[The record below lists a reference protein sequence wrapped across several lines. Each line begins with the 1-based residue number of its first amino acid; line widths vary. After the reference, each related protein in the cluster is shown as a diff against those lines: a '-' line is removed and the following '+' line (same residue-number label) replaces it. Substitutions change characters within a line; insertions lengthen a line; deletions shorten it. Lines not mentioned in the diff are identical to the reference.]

1 MNFENLQRE
10 LFERKLKIV
19 EYFKKVL
26 EVLKY
31 VIKENKLWI
40 LFFVLSYIWLMLS
53 NIKVREIFL
62 KMQRLSLEIRNTGSY
77 EQMELLTGYFTSM
90 LLIVF
95 STFLIILYVG
105 FVKRIIYFKVAC
117 KIEGNEDSYSL
128 KKIFVKY
135 IKMIGVALLATI
147 VFFLIALFVSM
158 IQTFIIL
165 IMKVDSA
172 LAVKVIQIISM
183 IIFGIIGFFIAINI
197 LYFEQTYY
205 IRDMTVI
212 DAFRYNLKLSKKN
225 RLRIVI
231 PVFGI
236 TVLNFIISLVLDKLL
251 FYIPAYIIPVN
262 IIYGVFAS
270 VVVLIITIMNVV
282 IFLNVEYN
290 YLKNKDEKMRKI
302 EENI

>member
-53 NIKVREIFL
+53 NIKIREIFL

-105 FVKRIIYFKVAC
+105 FVKRII
-117 KIEGNEDSYSL
+117 
-128 KKIFVKY
+128 
-135 IKMIGVALLATI
+135 
-147 VFFLIALFVSM
+147 
-158 IQTFIIL
+158 
-165 IMKVDSA
+165 
-172 LAVKVIQIISM
+172 
-183 IIFGIIGFFIAINI
+183 
-197 LYFEQTYY
+197 
-205 IRDMTVI
+205 
-212 DAFRYNLKLSKKN
+212 
-225 RLRIVI
+225 
-231 PVFGI
+231 
-236 TVLNFIISLVLDKLL
+236 
-251 FYIPAYIIPVN
+251 
-262 IIYGVFAS
+262 
-270 VVVLIITIMNVV
+270 
-282 IFLNVEYN
+282 
-290 YLKNKDEKMRKI
+290 
-302 EENI
+302 

>member
-19 EYFKKVL
+19 EYFKKVP

-40 LFFVLSYIWLMLS
+40 LFFVLGYIWLMLS
-53 NIKVREIFL
+53 NVRIREIFL

-117 KIEGNEDSYSL
+117 KIEGNEDSYNL

-172 LAVKVIQIISM
+172 LAVKAIQIISM

>member
-19 EYFKKVL
+19 EYFKKVP

-40 LFFVLSYIWLMLS
+40 LFFVLGYIWLMLS
-53 NIKVREIFL
+53 NVRIREIFL

-147 VFFLIALFVSM
+147 VFFLIALFISM
-158 IQTFIIL
+158 IQVFVIL
-165 IMKVDSA
+165 IMKLDSA

-205 IRDMTVI
+205 IRDTTVI
-212 DAFRYNLKLSKKN
+212 DAFRYN
-225 RLRIVI
+225 LRIVI

-236 TVLNFIISLVLDKLL
+236 TVLNFIISMVLDKLL

-290 YLKNKDEKMRKI
+290 YLKNKDEEMRKI
-302 EENI
+302 EKNI

>member
-19 EYFKKVL
+19 EYFKKVP

-40 LFFVLSYIWLMLS
+40 LFFVLGYIWLMLS
-53 NIKVREIFL
+53 NVRIREIFL

-147 VFFLIALFVSM
+147 VFFLIALFTVVIVKLSPTIEIKCLFPSTSIVVSLETVKFF
-158 IQTFIIL
+158 TFIS
-165 IMKVDSA
+165 DTHP
-172 LAVKVIQIISM
+172 
-183 IIFGIIGFFIAINI
+183 IGFC
-197 LYFEQTYY
+197 
-205 IRDMTVI
+205 
-212 DAFRYNLKLSKKN
+212 SK
-225 RLRIVI
+225 
-231 PVFGI
+231 
-236 TVLNFIISLVLDKLL
+236 S
-251 FYIPAYIIPVN
+251 
-262 IIYGVFAS
+262 
-270 VVVLIITIMNVV
+270 
-282 IFLNVEYN
+282 
-290 YLKNKDEKMRKI
+290 
-302 EENI
+302 

>member
-19 EYFKKVL
+19 EYFKKVP

-40 LFFVLSYIWLMLS
+40 LFFVLGYIWLMLS
-53 NIKVREIFL
+53 NVRIREIFL

-147 VFFLIALFVSM
+147 VFFLIALFISM
-158 IQTFIIL
+158 IQVFVIL
-165 IMKVDSA
+165 IMKLDSA

-183 IIFGIIGFFIAINI
+183 IIF
-197 LYFEQTYY
+197 
-205 IRDMTVI
+205 
-212 DAFRYNLKLSKKN
+212 
-225 RLRIVI
+225 
-231 PVFGI
+231 
-236 TVLNFIISLVLDKLL
+236 
-251 FYIPAYIIPVN
+251 
-262 IIYGVFAS
+262 
-270 VVVLIITIMNVV
+270 
-282 IFLNVEYN
+282 
-290 YLKNKDEKMRKI
+290 
-302 EENI
+302 

>member
-19 EYFKKVL
+19 EYFKKVP

-40 LFFVLSYIWLMLS
+40 LFFVLGYIWLMLS
-53 NIKVREIFL
+53 NVRIREIFL

-135 IKMIGVALLATI
+135 IKIAVAI
-147 VFFLIALFVSM
+147 
-158 IQTFIIL
+158 
-165 IMKVDSA
+165 
-172 LAVKVIQIISM
+172 
-183 IIFGIIGFFIAINI
+183 INI
-197 LYFEQTYY
+197 IKIVLKKS
-205 IRDMTVI
+205 
-212 DAFRYNLKLSKKN
+212 AFKNNSLTSIMCATSLSLKK
-225 RLRIVI
+225 
-231 PVFGI
+231 
-236 TVLNFIISLVLDKLL
+236 
-251 FYIPAYIIPVN
+251 
-262 IIYGVFAS
+262 
-270 VVVLIITIMNVV
+270 
-282 IFLNVEYN
+282 
-290 YLKNKDEKMRKI
+290 
-302 EENI
+302 